1 MTRQQPNGLLGQV
14 AGRARQAA
22 ADPMMRNSIAIMLS
36 TVLTSLLGYAFW
48 MIAAHYF
55 DKEVNGTAAA
65 TTSAIQATVLVAS
78 VGAAAA
84 LVEWLPRCNSAA
96 EWRQRVTTAI
106 VVSVVTAAIGSGV
119 VVGVLGFAFSTLPQ
133 LATPVGAVLFC
144 LACVF
149 IAVGL
154 VFDYIAV
161 SEHRGSLLLV
171 RSVVLCGLRIPL
183 VLVPA
188 SFLTG
193 ADSILL
199 AWTVAAALSLVWV
212 MARFGARRGRSL
224 VPNFVNLATHL
235 REMASSV
242 VGQHLIT
249 VFAMLAGYLLPV
261 VVYARLSATDNAYFY
276 ITWMLGSVFFI
287 ISPAVSAA
295 LFVEGAADR
304 MAIRPLVRKCL
315 LIVAALLAVPIL
327 AYLLGG
333 HLILALFGHDYVEHG
348 RLLLLL
354 LTLSAVPDAI
364 TNVAVAV
371 LRVTDR
377 MRTALLLNGGML
389 VACVGAAWLVLPVT
403 GIMGVGLCWLASQSV
418 GALWAVLS
426 WRRIVGHDCT
436 VDSVRAGDVAADVM
450 PVAAQIADH

>member
-1 MTRQQPNGLLGQV
+1 MTSRASTGLLGQV
-14 AGRARQAA
+14 VGRVRQAI
-22 ADPMMRNSIAIMLS
+22 ADPMMRNSLAIMVS

-55 DKEVNGTAAA
+55 DRAVNGTAAA
-65 TTSAIQATVLVAS
+65 TTSAIQATVLIAS

-84 LVEWLPRCNSAA
+84 LVEWLPRCSTGV

-106 VVSVVTAAIGSGV
+106 VVSVATAAIGSGV
-119 VVGVLGFAFSTLPQ
+119 VVGILGFALSTLPQ
-133 LATPVGAVLFC
+133 LATSVGAVLFC

-161 SEHRGSLLLV
+161 SEHRGGLLLV
-171 RSVVLCGLRIPL
+171 RNIVMCGLRIPL
-183 VLVPA
+183 ILIPV

-199 AWTVAAALSLVWV
+199 AWTIAAGLSLVWV
-212 MARFGARRGRSL
+212 ATSFGAQEGRSL
-224 VPNFVNLATHL
+224 VPDFGDLVPHL
-235 REMASSV
+235 RQMASSLI
-242 VGQHLIT
+242 GQHLIT
-249 VFAMLAGYLLPV
+249 VFAMLAGYVLPV

-304 MAIRPLVRKCL
+304 VSIRPLVRKCL
-315 LIVAALLAVPIL
+315 IIVATLLALPML

-333 HLILALFGHDYVEHG
+333 QLILALFGQDYVEHG

-364 TNVAVAV
+364 TNIAVAV

-377 MRTALLLNGGML
+377 MRTALLLNASIL
-389 VACVGAAWLVLPVT
+389 VTGVGAAWIVLPVT
-403 GIMGVGLCWLASQSV
+403 GIMGAGLCWLVSQGL
-418 GALWAVLS
+418 GALWAVVS
-426 WRRIVGHDCT
+426 WRRIVGPDVT
-436 VDSVRAGDVAADVM
+436 VDAAAAGEVAADVG
-450 PVAAQIADH
+450 PVTAQVVDH